1 MRHGKKRAAMEF
13 TERNEDSAM
22 NPRFFEE
29 TYVKYPFAPLVTLV
43 LDAADVLADFGN
55 RLCHWLRPTP
65 TGLGGR
71 A

>member
-1 MRHGKKRAAMEF
+1 
-13 TERNEDSAM
+13 M
-22 NPRFFEE
+22 NPRIFEE

-43 LDAADVLADFGN
+43 LDAADALADFGN
-55 RLCHWLRPTP
+55 RLRTWLRPTP

>member
-1 MRHGKKRAAMEF
+1 
-13 TERNEDSAM
+13 M
-22 NPRFFEE
+22 NPRIFEE

-43 LDAADVLADFGN
+43 LDAADALADFGHWL
-55 RLCHWLRPTP
+55 RTWLRPTP